1 VPDQTPAQIAY
12 AAYGASTGGLNY
24 QGLPM
29 PTLHAL
35 PGSIQLAWQDA
46 AEAITR
52 AACPAVDIYPVG
64 LLAHLAHW
72 ASNPDRREAWRRL
85 FYDVRAHGLSNLR
98 PRRWASLR
106 RWLLNGYLAEPT
118 DWPDGLTRCGT
129 GWTRG
134 RALRDLQRR
143 TDAARQLLGGPS

>member
-1 VPDQTPAQIAY
+1 MSDQTPAQTAY

-24 QGLPM
+24 RGETLP
-29 PTLHAL
+29 AWD
-35 PGSIQLAWQDA
+35 QLDETTQAAWTAA
-46 AEAITR
+46 AEAVTR
-52 AACPAVDIYPVG
+52 TARPAVDIYPVG

-72 ASNPDRREAWRRL
+72 ANTPDRREAWRRL
-85 FYDVRAHGLSNLR
+85 LYDVRTHGLPNLR
-98 PRRWASLR
+98 PGRWGSLR
-106 RWLLNGYLAEPT
+106 RWLLNGYFAEPA

-143 TDAARQLLGGPS
+143 TAALSAGGVR